1 MLSTWLGPGFIR
13 CIDLLD
19 TVFSVAKSSS
29 ADLVFSWIFSL
40 HLCFAYAPPCIS
52 VFSLTVMKKK

>member
-1 MLSTWLGPGFIR
+1 
-13 CIDLLD
+13 
-19 TVFSVAKSSS
+19 
-29 ADLVFSWIFSL
+29 VFSWIFSL